1 MRTHKD
7 LIVYRK
13 SIDFVTLVYQ
23 ITKQFPKE
31 ELYSLANQ
39 MRRAAISIPSNIS
52 EGAARNHNKEF
63 IQFLYI
69 ALGSASEIETQI
81 LISYNL
87 KYISEEDF
95 KVMDNLII
103 EIRKLING
111 LIKSIK

>member
-1 MRTHKD
+1 M
-7 LIVYRK
+7 IVYRK
-13 SIDFVTLVYQ
+13 SIDFVTLIYQ